1 MAEEVILTANDL
13 IMGPPSPVIPRDLSP
28 RVLEGVDTCSDRL
41 RALFE
46 CLHANE
52 VEPFCQDA
60 ILTLRR
66 CTAHRDEVLRA
77 RLLQAEGE
85 AAACRSAEGNEE
97 RVGVMKGQAE
107 QLERRLILASAT
119 PGPEG
124 FQARWRLHGELQD
137 TRARMK
143 VLEAKMHERQEQAS
157 REKERASSSKPWWRI
172 I

>member
-13 IMGPPSPVIPRDLSP
+13 ITGPLSPVIPRDLAP
-28 RVLEGVDTCSDRL
+28 RVLEGVETCSDRL

-60 ILTLRR
+60 II
-66 CTAHRDEVLRA
+66 TAHRDEVLRA
-77 RLLQAEGE
+77 RVMQAEGE
-85 AAACRSAEGNEE
+85 AAACRSAEGNQE
-97 RVGVMKGQAE
+97 RVEAMKGQAE

-124 FQARWRLHGELQD
+124 FQTRWRLHGELQD
-137 TRARMK
+137 TRARMQ
-143 VLEAKMHERQEQAS
+143 VLEAKMHEQAS
-157 REKERASSSKPWWRI
+157 REKERVSKPWWRI